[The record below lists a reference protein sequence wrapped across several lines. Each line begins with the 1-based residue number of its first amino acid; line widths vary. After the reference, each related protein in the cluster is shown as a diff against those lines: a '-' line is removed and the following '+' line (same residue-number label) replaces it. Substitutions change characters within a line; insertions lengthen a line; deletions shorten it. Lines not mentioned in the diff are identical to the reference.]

1 MPDPVTITDQQPDSL
16 AQKGLSDSKNMPN
29 TDLDRSSEE
38 QILKVV
44 EVVKKNSMTI
54 TII

>member
-1 MPDPVTITDQQPDSL
+1 MSDAVSITDQLPESL
-16 AQKGLSDSKNMPN
+16 AQKGMADPINMPKI
-29 TDLDRSSEE
+29 DLDRSSEE
-38 QILKVV
+38 QNLKVV